1 MGRSIIM
8 HLVVIQAFGVC
19 VMAWAGSDRRE
30 SAGINR
36 IDARDLSRVTV
47 RGDLRCLM
55 PESNT
60 GQACALQLASHEG
73 ETFRISSSN
82 PAMRLYHDGKT
93 QVVATGTVSGDQLR
107 IIDIRS
113 E

>member
-1 MGRSIIM
+1 MGRSIVM
-8 HLVVIQAFGVC
+8 HLVIIQAFGVC

-30 SAGINR
+30 SVGMLR
-36 IDARDLSRVTV
+36 LDDRDMSRVTV
-47 RGDLRCLM
+47 RGSLQCTM
-55 PESNT
+55 PATNT
-60 GQACALQLASHEG
+60 GNACALQLASQSG
-73 ETFRISSSN
+73 EIFRIFRSN

-93 QVVATGTVSGDQLR
+93 QVVATGTVFGDRFR